1 MPALL
6 RLVRRL
12 AALFHPSR
20 ADADLQRELGAH
32 LALMEDEYRRR
43 GWSDADARRAARA
56 RLGSTAGIRE
66 QHRDARS
73 FAWLDDARRDAGYAV
88 RLFRRSPGLAAT
100 VAASLAVGIGG
111 TVAVFAVANALLFR
125 APEGIATAEQLID
138 IGTGRN
144 GIGFNPASYAVF
156 RDVER
161 RATTLTGVSAR
172 ALFPR
177 AISLTIPG
185 RTTEP
190 ARVFGQLVS
199 TNFFTTLG
207 VAPAAGGWFDADERA
222 ATIVVSDRF
231 RRTWLDSSAIGRT
244 VHLNGAPFVVSGV
257 LPPAFRG
264 ASVVEADIWLPLLAA
279 PAAHLVDQRIFAERR
294 GGWLVIGGRLKPG
307 VPLAAANAELAALA
321 LDLDREYSS
330 SGAPMTLSAA
340 PSSLLPGNRD
350 VAAVLLGILM
360 ILTSLVLLVA
370 CTNVSGVLLARA
382 DARRHEMAVRLSIGA
397 GRARLIRQL
406 LVETSML
413 FALGGVAGLAV
424 ARGMVR
430 ALVAALPALPV
441 PIAVD
446 LPLDLRVIAFTTGV
460 AAITALAAGL
470 LPALRASN
478 AAPVLA
484 LKDDAAGLAP
494 RSRLR
499 SLFVAGQ
506 SMISVALVFIAVLF
520 TRALIVAGSTDPGY
534 DARGVE
540 IVSIDLS
547 MGGDAEQ
554 AHLPFWRNLIE
565 RVRQIPG
572 VDSATVALGL
582 PGGFETMGVAV
593 APPGAPVWTDLETF
607 EPDGNIV
614 APGYFKTMGIPM
626 AAGRDFT
633 ADDRAGATPVVI
645 VGEAAARH
653 YWPGRPAL
661 GQYLEHTTPQGKR
674 LLLVVGVAR
683 DVRSST
689 VIDGVASSTIYF
701 PLEQDQS
708 PFTSR
713 MTIVARATAGKPIA
727 AEIRSIV
734 TAMNPNLPIVTT
746 ETVRDRVAIGLLP
759 QRIVALV
766 TAGLGLTSALLAAI
780 GIYGISSFA
789 VSRRTREFGIRI
801 ALGASRAA
809 ILTMVLRQ
817 GVLLALAGAAIG
829 VALGT
834 GAGRV
839 LASFLFGIPPL
850 DPLAIVGTAVVF
862 TAVGAAACYG
872 PARRATS
879 IDPIAAL
886 KRE

>member
-1 MPALL
+1 L
-6 RLVRRL
+6 
-12 AALFHPSR
+12 
-20 ADADLQRELGAH
+20 
-32 LALMEDEYRRR
+32 
-43 GWSDADARRAARA
+43 
-56 RLGSTAGIRE
+56 
-66 QHRDARS
+66 
-73 FAWLDDARRDAGYAV
+73 
-88 RLFRRSPGLAAT
+88 
-100 VAASLAVGIGG
+100 
-111 TVAVFAVANALLFR
+111 
-125 APEGIATAEQLID
+125 
-138 IGTGRN
+138 
-144 GIGFNPASYAVF
+144 
-156 RDVER
+156 
-161 RATTLTGVSAR
+161 
-172 ALFPR
+172 
-177 AISLTIPG
+177 SLTIPG
-185 RTTEP
+185 RTAEP

-199 TNFFTTLG
+199 TNFFTRLG
-207 VAPAAGGWFDADERA
+207 VAPADGAWFDADERA
-222 ATIVVSDRF
+222 AAIVVSDRF
-231 RRTWLDSSAIGRT
+231 RRTWLGSSAIGRT

-264 ASVVEADIWLPLLAA
+264 ASVVEADVWLPLHAA
-279 PAAHLVDQRIFAERR
+279 TTAHLVDRR
-294 GGWLVIGGRLKPG
+294 MFDDRRSGWLIIGGRLKPG
-307 VPLAAANAELAALA
+307 MPLAAANAELNALA
-321 LDLDREYSS
+321 IDLEREYTA
-330 SGAPMTLSAA
+330 SGARMTLSAA
-340 PSSLLPGNRD
+340 PSSLLPGNRG

-370 CTNVSGVLLARA
+370 CTNVTGVLLARA

-406 LVETSML
+406 LVETSIL

-430 ALVAALPALPV
+430 AVVAALPALPV

-460 AAITALAAGL
+460 AAITALASGL
-470 LPALRASN
+470 VPALRASK

-484 LKDDAAGLAP
+484 LKNESSGPAP

-506 SMISVALVFIAVLF
+506 STISVALVFIAVLF
-520 TRALIVAGSTDPGY
+520 TRALIFAGSTDPGY
-534 DARGVE
+534 DPRGVE
-540 IVSIDLS
+540 MVSIDLS
-547 MGGDAEQ
+547 MGGDGTP
-554 AHLPFWRNLIE
+554 AHLPFWRSLVE
-565 RVRQIPG
+565 RVRQLPG
-572 VDSATVALGL
+572 VESATVALGL

-607 EPDGNIV
+607 EPDGNII

-653 YWPGRPAL
+653 YWPGRSAI
-661 GQYLEHTTPQGKR
+661 GQYLEHTTPQGKQ

-713 MTIVARATAGKPIA
+713 MTIVARASGGRPIA
-727 AEIRSIV
+727 GDIRAIV
-734 TAMNPNLPIVTT
+734 TAMNPNLPIATT
-746 ETVRDRVAIGLLP
+746 ETLRDRVAIGLLP
-759 QRIVALV
+759 QRIVAVV
-766 TAGLGLTSALLAAI
+766 TASLGLASALLAAI

-789 VSRRTREFGIRI
+789 VSRRTREFGIRM
-801 ALGASRAA
+801 ALGAGRAS

-817 GVLLALAGAAIG
+817 GMLLSLVGAALG
-829 VALGT
+829 LALGT

-850 DPLAIVGTAVVF
+850 DPLALIGTAIVF
-862 TAVGAAACYG
+862 TAVGAAASYG
-872 PARRATS
+872 PARRATTV
-879 IDPIAAL
+879 DPIAAL
-886 KRE
+886 KYE